1 METSNRR
8 SSRVQLAFPIRVRGM
23 SNEHKFFD
31 EKTQTFLVGKYGFMS
46 RLQNLVNLEAE
57 IHVLNLKNE
66 AAGTFRVI
74 WVNTQIREGFHQ
86 LGVEVLEAPD
96 DMWGI
101 YFPPVEPSTVGLA
114 GQVWLACKSC
124 HQKELGSV
132 PQAELEHLDVG
143 VLVARQCEKC
153 KATTTWEYTM
163 PAGAEGAA
171 ATPSDEGKKKGDK
184 RAQARANLKLTVK
197 LVREQKGIIVE
208 DVCKTVD
215 VSHIGAYF
223 LTSQN
228 YQVGEIVKVVMPYKK
243 DGVGK
248 PVPARVIRTDARP
261 ETSQRAVAIQLD
273 TAISAPE
280 LGPELAEAE
289 LAARKK
295 AQVELR
301 TKGRV
306 PLKLPIK
313 VTRQVYGMNL
323 DDVAETVNISRTG
336 AYFQSSQNYTLG
348 EQVQVI
354 LPFKKGEQ
362 FIPAIGR
369 IIRMDPLPGS
379 PLRGVAVQIGS
390 DKK

>member
-23 SNEHKFFD
+23 STRHKFFD
-31 EKTQTFLVGKYGFMS
+31 EKTQTVLISKYGFMS
-46 RLQNLVNLEAE
+46 RLQNLMNLEAE
-57 IHVLNLKNE
+57 VHVVNLKNE
-66 AAGTFRVI
+66 AAGTFRVV
-74 WVNTQIREGFHQ
+74 WVNTQSQEGFHQ
-86 LGVEVLEAPD
+86 LGVEVVEAPD

-101 YFPPVEPSTVGLA
+101 YFPPAEPSTDEPA
-114 GQVWLACKSC
+114 GQVWLVCKNC

-132 PQAELEHLDVG
+132 PQAELEYLDVG

-163 PAGAEGAA
+163 PSEAA
-171 ATPSDEGKKKGDK
+171 ATLSGEEKKKGDK
-184 RAQARANLKLTVK
+184 RAKARSNLRLTVK

-208 DVCKTVD
+208 DVCKTID
-215 VSHIGAYF
+215 VSHLGAYF
-223 LTSQN
+223 LTTQN
-228 YQVGEIVKVVMPYKK
+228 YQVGEIVKVVLPYKK
-243 DGVGK
+243 DGARA
-248 PVPARVIRTDARP
+248 PVLARVTRTDSRP
-261 ETSQRAVAIQLD
+261 ETSQHAVAIQLE
-273 TAISAPE
+273 TSVSAPE

-313 VTRQVYGMNL
+313 IIRQVYGMNL
-323 DDVAETVNISRTG
+323 DDVAETSNISRTG
-336 AYFQSSQNYTLG
+336 AYFQSSQNYTVG
-348 EQVQVI
+348 ENVQVI

-362 FIPAIGR
+362 FIPATGR
-369 IIRMDPLPGS
+369 IVRMDQLAGTH
-379 PLRGVAVQIGS
+379 LRGVAVHIGS